1 MPQVL
6 VWWFISS
13 KILKALLHCLL
24 ASFGNL
30 ILYERHSAL
39 YMKSVCS
46 FFLYIFQKFLVSFYF
61 LCSTISLWY
70 VYACIL
76 SLIVLGIHYVSSML
90 WNFFS
95 DKWSGFFLLFLWFL
109 LPVSHYLNFLLFSVL
124 EKAFIIS
131 LNSLYLPV
139 FLILFHMS

>member
-24 ASFGNL
+24 ASFSNL

-46 FFLYIFQKFLVSFYF
+46 FFIYIFQKSLVSFYF

-76 SLIVLGIHYVSSML
+76 SLIVLGIHYVSSRL
-90 WNFFS
+90 WNFFQIS
-95 DKWSGFFLLFLWFL
+95 EVFFLLFLWFL
-109 LPVSHYLNFLLFSVL
+109 LPVSHSYLNFLLFSVL